1 MFKKLKLWLFPASVD
16 GFNYNAVDK
25 DGDGLVQEGTQFERR
40 VTVVKKTT
48 KKAAAPK
55 KKVVKKTA
63 PAKKTAP
70 VKKTAPKKTTKK
82 K

>member
-1 MFKKLKLWLFPASVD
+1 MLKKLKLWLFPAEVK

-25 DGDGLVQEGTQFERR
+25 DGDGLVQEGTQFERK
-40 VTVVKKTT
+40 VTVVKKTAKKPAAK
-48 KKAAAPK
+48 KKAPVK
-55 KKVVKKTA
+55 KSPVKKTA

-70 VKKTAPKKTTKK
+70 KKTTKK